1 MHTEIDPISSPNP
14 LMQWSLFRRFYFVP
28 LALSLIDTNDP
39 ELAEETQSS
48 CLCYQIIAGI
58 QLSDELGSQVMC
70 AAVSVC
76 QPSEAEARKT
86 KLCNVDNNMKLM
98 AAAALAPPG

>member
-70 AAVSVC
+70 AAVSAVRGG
-76 QPSEAEARKT
+76 SEE
-86 KLCNVDNNMKLM
+86 N
-98 AAAALAPPG
+98 